1 MRDLRRF
8 LPIAAIVA
16 LGVALKVILLAADV
30 VPFNSDE
37 AVVGLM
43 ARHILQGE
51 RPVFFYGQAY
61 MGSLDAWLVAGA
73 FAVLGESVTAIRAVQ
88 ATLFAGT
95 LVMAYW
101 LARQSGLSEWGARAA
116 ALLLALPPVM
126 VTLYTTVSLGGYGET
141 LLLGTAALALA
152 LKLTGDCASSP
163 TRERLAAW
171 MALGLVG
178 GLAFWVLGQAA
189 VYLLPVAILLAW
201 RLRAVAHWRWRAWR
215 GAVVAA
221 IAFVAASSPWWLYDL
236 SHQHAALYALMSPSA
251 PGPGTSLVDRAV
263 GLVLLGLPALCGL
276 RFPWRPDYLPLPV
289 VFPALVFYLAVAVY
303 AARPSRVEHR
313 TAGRTLL
320 LLMVVVFVVVFIA
333 SRFGLDA
340 TGRYLLPLTAPFVI
354 FTAML
359 IDTVREVRR
368 WLGTAGLVA
377 VIAFNLWGTGVAAAS
392 SEKITTQFGPSTRF
406 DNRFDSALTSF
417 LLAHDGQRGYTNY
430 WVTFRLAFESGEN
443 IILAPQLPYRENLQ
457 WSPSD
462 DRYPLYSQAVA
473 QSATG
478 VYVTVNQPPL
488 DTVLRD
494 GFIRLGVTFRE
505 EQIGPYHVFYDLSR
519 KVTPGQVL
527 LALR

>member
-1 MRDLRRF
+1 
-8 LPIAAIVA
+8 
-16 LGVALKVILLAADV
+16 VALKVILLAADV

-43 ARHILQGE
+43 ARHILRAGE
-51 RPVFFYGQAY
+51 RPTFFYGQAY

-73 FAVLGESVTAIRAVQ
+73 FALLGESVTAIRVAQ

-95 LVMAYW
+95 LVMTYL
-101 LARQSGLSEWGARAA
+101 LARRCALSEWGARVA
-116 ALLLALPPVM
+116 ALLMALPPVM

-141 LLLGTAALALA
+141 LLLGTTALALA
-152 LKLTGDCASSP
+152 LRLAGDYALYP
-163 TRERLAAW
+163 LRERLVAW

-189 VYLLPVAILLAW
+189 VYLLPAAILLAW
-201 RLRAVAHWRWRAWR
+201 RLRAGAYRRWRAWR
-215 GAVVAA
+215 GVVVAA

-320 LLMVVVFVVVFIA
+320 LLMVAVFVVVFVI

-340 TGRYLLPLTAPFVI
+340 TGRYLLPLAAPLVI

-359 IDTVREVRR
+359 LEAMRTFRP
-368 WLGTAGLVA
+368 WLATSALVA
-377 VIAFNLWGTGVAAAS
+377 IVAFNLWGAGVAATS
-392 SEKITTQFGPSTRF
+392 PDKITTQFGPATRF
-406 DNRFDSALTSF
+406 DNSADKALVDF
-417 LLAHDGQRGYTNY
+417 LLAHGGQRGYANY
-430 WVTFRLAFESGEN
+430 WVSFRLAFESGEE
-443 IILAPQLPYRENLQ
+443 IILAPLLPYRENLRVAA
-457 WSPSD
+457 SD
-462 DRYPLYSQAVA
+462 NRYPQYTEAVA
-473 QSATG
+473 RAERV
-478 VYVTVNQPPL
+478 VYVTVNQPEL
-488 DTVLRD
+488 DKVLRERFSSM
-494 GFIRLGVTFRE
+494 GITFSE
-505 EQIGPYHVFYDLSR
+505 EIVGPYRVFYELAR
-519 KVTPGQVL
+519 KPAFSVQGY
-527 LALR
+527 